1 MFGAIFRPPEVSI
14 EFEGADSRA
23 HKEVTLEPKG
33 GTEKLPI
40 FGGHESVAGTVT
52 IQLKPGSKIEHIGI
66 KVELIGQIEFFH
78 DDHPFEFISL
88 VRELEAP
95 GVLNRSNT
103 YPFDFSSADKPEES
117 YNGLYARLRYFVRV
131 TISRQMV
138 MNIGNVK
145 HERDLWVV
153 NAMPPPEENNSV
165 KLEVGIED
173 CLHLEFEFTK
183 VKYHLQD
190 IVLGKIYFL
199 LVRIKIKKM
208 ELAILR
214 CEAGGTG
221 SNRYSENE
229 TVCRYELMDG
239 APVKAECI
247 PIRMFLGHYDMTP
260 TYADVRGKFS
270 VRYYFNIVLID
281 EGDRRFFKKQEI
293 IFWRK
298 DVTTPETTLGK
309 VAW

>member
-1 MFGAIFRPPEVSI
+1 
-14 EFEGADSRA
+14 
-23 HKEVTLEPKG
+23 
-33 GTEKLPI
+33 
-40 FGGHESVAGTVT
+40 
-52 IQLKPGSKIEHIGI
+52 
-66 KVELIGQIEFFH
+66 
-78 DDHPFEFISL
+78 
-88 VRELEAP
+88 
-95 GVLNRSNT
+95 
-103 YPFDFSSADKPEES
+103 
-117 YNGLYARLRYFVRV
+117 
-131 TISRQMV
+131 
-138 MNIGNVK
+138 MNLGNVK
-145 HERDLWVV
+145 SESDIWVV
-153 NAMPPPEENNSV
+153 NQQPPPSGEELAAI

-214 CEAGGTG
+214 TEAGGTG

-229 TVCRYELMDG
+229 TMCRYELMDG

-260 TYADVRGKFS
+260 TYADVKGKFS

-293 IFWRK
+293 ILWRK
-298 DVTTPETTLGK
+298 DVHAVENSLGK
-309 VAW
+309 VTW